1 MDGYGLVSYFLKTRA
16 HLKAI
21 ACLSALVAGVIGFP
35 SNSAPIPEAVAL
47 DTRPTLDGDV
57 LNDRAWKTTNI
68 NQFWQQRPVDGS
80 PASQKDKVFIGYTD
94 RALYIGVVCYDIN
107 PEGIIVSDSRRDTDL
122 EDTDSLRTLSLS
134 RSMSA
139 HSERLPPLHLKS
151 RYRHFYNLMTQQ
163 RSSPLISALHGR
175 LRQTLAFT
183 LCITRQGM
191 TT

>member
-35 SNSAPIPEAVAL
+35 SNSAPIPKAVAL
-47 DTRPTLDGDV
+47 DTHPTLDVDI

-80 PASQKDKVFIGYTD
+80 PASQKTKVFIGYTD
-94 RALYIGVVCYDIN
+94 RALYIGVVCYDTN
-107 PEGIIVSDSRRDTDL
+107 PEGIIVSDSPRDADL
-122 EDTDSLRTLSLS
+122 EDTDSFTTLSPS

-139 HSERLPPLHLKS
+139 HSE
-151 RYRHFYNLMTQQ
+151 
-163 RSSPLISALHGR
+163 
-175 LRQTLAFT
+175 
-183 LCITRQGM
+183 
-191 TT
+191 